1 VSGSRVRKAYFML
14 MVADMDRAVTF
25 YSEAFAA
32 TIVLHSPYWSEVV
45 VAGATVAL
53 HPGRTGGEA
62 DTGLGFEVDDLDD
75 ALQNATELG
84 GRITDGPK
92 DRPVEGIRI
101 AQLADS
107 EGNVISVAE
116 TTR

>member
-1 VSGSRVRKAYFML
+1 MAVSRVRKVYFML
-14 MVADMDRAVTF
+14 MVADMDRAVRF
-25 YSEAFAA
+25 YADAFAA
-32 TIVLHSPYWSEVV
+32 TIALHSPYWSEIV

-53 HPGRTGGEA
+53 HPGRTGGEV

-75 ALQNATELG
+75 ALQTATQLG
-84 GRITDGPK
+84 GRIADPPN
-92 DRPVEGIRI
+92 DRPGEGIRI

-107 EGNVISVAE
+107 EGNIISVAE